1 MLSTN
6 IRKKMLI
13 QIGLNKF
20 VNDLIMMTNKCRT
33 SKLITLIYIGN
44 FFFLSIKSLRKANKQ
59 KIGLNSDVFL

>member
-44 FFFLSIKSLRKANKQ
+44 FFSCQ
-59 KIGLNSDVFL
+59 